1 MLCCIVGAIL
11 IVKFVVNYKE
21 IKSFLGFEEKEKTD
35 REGYGYDD

>member
-11 IVKFVVNYKE
+11 IAKFVINFKE
-21 IKSFLGFEEKEKTD
+21 IKSFLGFEEKEELD